1 MDPRS
6 LYPDILIPE
15 VAFGQHV
22 LNALQEHGDKVA
34 WIDVSQ
40 GGEKYS
46 FSRIRVEALKCANAL
61 HKEGIRRGDV
71 IGLFLPNSCQ
81 QKVLV
86 LSLALCGATIVP
98 INILYTKDEVERQM
112 QIIEP
117 KLIFTTSDQLNK
129 LKSCSTNAKIHIFG
143 PNESENIY
151 LKFLKDGSDKGVY
164 LDGEID
170 IYNDDLFL
178 FCSSG
183 TTGPP
188 KLIQI
193 TNYSLVATTVL
204 MKMTIKRSSTNI
216 GISASAMFHIASIIT
231 TFPPLTQGCCQVYL
245 SEHKVTDLLQA
256 ILNYKVTHLFLLASH
271 FLELVK
277 SDLVQNYDV
286 SSLVEIATGASPTS
300 DEVKLLAKS
309 KYGLK
314 AITEI
319 YGLTEAV
326 PVCVTDPILSK
337 SGSVGFL
344 LPNTKMKVV
353 DIDTRKKLGPRENG
367 ELLFKGPQ
375 VVKGYY
381 KNPEATKNMF
391 DGEGWLKSGDMG
403 YFDDDGNLYITDR
416 IKDVIKVHGVQVS
429 SVEIESV
436 LTEHPK
442 IAAVGVIGVPDD
454 VGNAGELPK
463 AYIEKKE
470 ANLTTEEIHQ
480 FLEDKLADYKQLRG
494 GVMFMDSLPRG
505 GSGKIQKRVLR
516 EIDLQSRDDPQ

>member
-1 MDPRS
+1 
-6 LYPDILIPE
+6 
-15 VAFGQHV
+15 
-22 LNALQEHGDKVA
+22 
-34 WIDVSQ
+34 
-40 GGEKYS
+40 
-46 FSRIRVEALKCANAL
+46 
-61 HKEGIRRGDV
+61 
-71 IGLFLPNSCQ
+71 
-81 QKVLV
+81 
-86 LSLALCGATIVP
+86 
-98 INILYTKDEVERQM
+98 M

-129 LKSCSTNAKIHIFG
+129 LESCSTNAKIHIFG

-151 LKFLKDGSDKGVY
+151 LKLLKDGSDKGVY

-193 TNYSLVATTVL
+193 TNYNLVATTLL
-204 MKMTIKRSSTNI
+204 MKMTIKRSRTNI
-216 GISASAMFHIASIIT
+216 GIGASPMFHIASIVT
-231 TFPPLTQGCCQVYL
+231 TFPPLTQGCCQVFF
-245 SEHKVTDLLQA
+245 SEYKVVDLLQA
-256 ILNYKVTHLFLLASH
+256 IHSYKVTHLFLLAAH

-300 DEVKLLAKS
+300 HEVKLLAKN
-309 KYGLK
+309 KYGLE
-314 AITEI
+314 AITEV

-344 LPNTKMKVV
+344 LPNTTMKVV
-353 DIDTRKKLGPRENG
+353 DIDTRKKLGPCENG

-375 VVKGYY
+375 VAKGYY

-391 DGEGWLKSGDMG
+391 DEEGWLKSGDMG
-403 YFDDDGNLYITDR
+403 YFDKDGNLYITDR

-436 LTEHPK
+436 LTKHPK

-480 FLEDKLADYKQLRG
+480 FLKDYKQLRG

-505 GSGKIQKRVLR
+505 GSGKIQKRILR
-516 EIDLQSRDDPQ
+516 EIDL

>member
-1 MDPRS
+1 
-6 LYPDILIPE
+6 
-15 VAFGQHV
+15 
-22 LNALQEHGDKVA
+22 
-34 WIDVSQ
+34 
-40 GGEKYS
+40 
-46 FSRIRVEALKCANAL
+46 
-61 HKEGIRRGDV
+61 
-71 IGLFLPNSCQ
+71 
-81 QKVLV
+81 
-86 LSLALCGATIVP
+86 
-98 INILYTKDEVERQM
+98 M

-117 KLIFTTSDQLNK
+117 KQIFTTSDQLNK
-129 LKSCSTNAKIHIFG
+129 LESCSTNAKIHIFG
-143 PNESENIY
+143 PNESEKIY
-151 LKFLKDGSDKGVY
+151 PKFLKNGSDKGEQSLGVY

-193 TNYSLVATTVL
+193 TNYSLVATTL
-204 MKMTIKRSSTNI
+204 YTKISLKRSNTSVALSVTP
-216 GISASAMFHIASIIT
+216 MFHIGSVMA

-256 ILNYKVTHLFLLASH
+256 IHSYKVTHLTVFASH

-300 DEVKLLAKS
+300 DEVKLLAKN
-309 KYGLK
+309 KFGLK
-314 AITEI
+314 AVTEI
-319 YGLTEAV
+319 YGMSEVA

-375 VVKGYY
+375 VAKGYY

-403 YFDDDGNLYITDR
+403 YFDEDGNLYITDR

-442 IAAVGVIGVPDD
+442 ISAVGVIGVPDD

-494 GVMFMDSLPRG
+494 GVMFVDSLPRG